1 MARTEKEILNN
12 IAENIKSMDSSVD
25 TTKGP
30 LYNFVMAPVAP
41 VVRNIELASDRV
53 ERLLSLDI
61 VAAENNA
68 ADIEAF
74 GNNFRVPRGGGH
86 KERHLQTFYLF
97 SKPTHVI
104 EIPTGTL
111 VSTENGTYTYRV
123 LQGSYFNPD
132 NSESY
137 YNNDTSRYEISLMVE
152 AIGYGSAYNVPV
164 GRVNRMITAL
174 QADGTISTSDSLVLG
189 TEVETD
195 ADYMNKVEQ
204 RFLGLN
210 SGTVSGIQYQI
221 NETLGIDDVKVFK
234 PGDDVF
240 KRLVK
245 RAALDVY
252 VNGFNEKECVQSFQ
266 VEYATDTIKLEQ
278 SPAKRVNSVRV
289 DDESV
294 EFEFFKDT
302 NVETAGSNHSN
313 DYVKLFKQIEA
324 GSYVVVSYTINGDV
338 DKAVSLFD
346 EKDLYDSDVYI
357 REPFI
362 VNLNLN
368 VLIKTNTIV
377 DSDAIAEA
385 KEAIASFPT
394 FKMGEV
400 LYVKDLENAI
410 KRNVPNISDV
420 YVIQYNID
428 GQDAMVT
435 TVDLPDNCIIN
446 VDNAV
451 VRVL

>member
-174 QADGTISTSDSLVLG
+174 QVDGTISTSDSLVLG

-302 NVETAGSNHSN
+302 SVETAGSNHSN

-324 GSYVVVSYTINGDV
+324 GSYVVVNYTINGDV
-338 DKAVSLFD
+338 SEAVALFD